1 METLQIVSFENTEV
15 SSWDFEMLKAE
26 LQHQLDKYAGI
37 IYTDETV
44 KEAKNDRAI
53 LNKVKKA
60 ISDAEKV
67 YKAKCLEPYES
78 VKPQIKELI
87 DLVENQRSLIDSTV
101 KDFENRQK
109 LEKEQNVRKY
119 YDRKSIVL
127 GDFAK
132 PLYEKLFDSKWTNA
146 STSKVK
152 YEEAIQI
159 AINKAEADIA
169 EIKSWDSSFVNTLLE
184 VYVLTLSVEKAME
197 KNTELIESVKKAGI
211 TEQPKQVETVVDV
224 AEKLQKVNEENGVAM
239 KVYASKSQLN
249 QICDFMKAI
258 GVEYVLF

>member
-1 METLQIVSFENTEV
+1 METLQIASFENTEV
-15 SSWDFEMLKAE
+15 SSWDFTMLKAE
-26 LQHQLDKYAGI
+26 LQYQVDKYAGI

-44 KEAKNDRAI
+44 KEAKNDRAT

-60 ISDAEKV
+60 ISDAEKT
-67 YKAKCLEPYES
+67 YKTKCLEPYEA

-87 DLVENQRSLIDSTV
+87 DLVENQRVLIDATV

-109 LEKEQNVRKY
+109 LEKEQSVRQY
-119 YDRKSIVL
+119 YDRKAIVL
-127 GDFAK
+127 GELAE
-132 PLYEKLFDSKWTNA
+132 PLYVKLFDSKWTNA

-152 YEEAIQI
+152 YEEAVQI

-169 EIKSWDSSFVNTLLE
+169 EIKLWNSPFVDTLIE
-184 VYVLTLSVEKAME
+184 VYVSTLSVEMAMK

-211 TEQPKQVETVVDV
+211 TEQPKQLEAVGNV
-224 AEKLQKVNEENGVAM
+224 AEKQRNINEDSGVAM
-239 KVYASKSQLN
+239 KIYASRSQVN

-258 GVEYVLF
+258 GVEYELF

>member
-1 METLQIVSFENTEV
+1 METIQLVTLGNTEV
-15 SSWDFEMLKAE
+15 SSWDFTMLKAE
-26 LQHQLDKYAGI
+26 LQYQVDKYAGI

-44 KEAKNDRAI
+44 KEAKNDRAT

-60 ISDAEKV
+60 ISDAEKA
-67 YKAKCLEPYES
+67 YKTKCLEPYEA

-87 DLVENQRSLIDSTV
+87 DLVENQRVLIDATV

-109 LEKEQNVRKY
+109 LEKEQSVRQY
-119 YDRKSIVL
+119 YDRKAIVL
-127 GDFAK
+127 GELAE
-132 PLYEKLFDSKWTNA
+132 PLYVKLFDSKWTNA

-169 EIKSWDSSFVNTLLE
+169 EIKSWDSPFVNTLLE

-258 GVEYVLF
+258 GVEYELF